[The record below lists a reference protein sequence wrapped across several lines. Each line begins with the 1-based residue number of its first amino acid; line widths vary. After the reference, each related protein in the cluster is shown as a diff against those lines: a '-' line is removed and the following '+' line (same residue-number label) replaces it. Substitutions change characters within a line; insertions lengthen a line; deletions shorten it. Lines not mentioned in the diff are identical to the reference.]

1 MEEDFVCTSFTEKY
15 RDKTKQNKTKQNK
28 KNYPTVKKRKIKDSD
43 NRTKAWG
50 LPERLDSL

>member
-15 RDKTKQNKTKQNK
+15 RDKTKQNKTKKNK

-43 NRTKAWG
+43 SRTKA
-50 LPERLDSL
+50 